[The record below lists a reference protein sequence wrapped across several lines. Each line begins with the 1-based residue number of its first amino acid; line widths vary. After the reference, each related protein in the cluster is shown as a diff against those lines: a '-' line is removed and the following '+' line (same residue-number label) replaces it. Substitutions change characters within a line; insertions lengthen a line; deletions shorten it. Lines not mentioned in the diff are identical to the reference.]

1 MDRRVLIGVLLIVI
15 IGAGAIYV
23 LNRPQTPS
31 SINGNGEPP
40 STPDGGEQPPGSPD
54 DEGGDDVVDVGDDV
68 DEGET
73 PSEAAFI
80 SGTVKDDSGNPLEGV
95 LVEAGTGSAM
105 TGQDGS
111 FELEIDLGT
120 YIVEATIPDYTKG
133 VKSLTVSENTT
144 YTADFT
150 LRYNPSTGG
159 GGKTLKIITRHGADI
174 LLAAKN
180 SFLASDYAAAHGIT
194 AIRWIPIGPTLWV
207 DTIRNSDDIDLGWG
221 GGPVLFDV
229 INAAGFLAPL
239 ETEGILSALE
249 EIPDVMGGVPTRRE
263 IDGQIFWSGSAV
275 ASFGFTV
282 NTETL
287 AELGLPE
294 PTSWSDLA
302 NETYAVTLPDAVV
315 GTADATKSTSNTR
328 MFTIILQAYG
338 WQDGW
343 SLLIRKGANSRI
355 YDQSGLVRDAAI
367 QGTIAVGTTIDFYGY
382 TAQLKNPE
390 FCKYILPS
398 DGTIVNADPIALLT
412 TSPDP
417 DAALAFIEWILS
429 TEGQKIWLDKN
440 INRLP
445 MNPAVFDTPEG
456 LERTDLK
463 EVYETTQDTLI
474 VEFSDELALSY
485 ESAMMNFYHAII
497 VRPQLPLVDVWM
509 AMTTALEEGDITRSE
524 FMALVDMLGD
534 PHQFEFLNPDTSEM
548 TTFTEEYAKS
558 ISDRVA
564 VDPEYKQILVDR
576 WTVAA
581 ENHYSDVMAE
591 LDSLTS

>member
-31 SINGNGEPP
+31 STNGNGEPSSP
-40 STPDGGEQPPGSPD
+40 PDGGEQPPGTPD
-54 DEGGDDVVDVGDDV
+54 EEGGDDDV

-120 YIVEATIPDYTKG
+120 YVVEATISDYTKS

-159 GGKTLKIITRHGADI
+159 EGKKLKIITRHGANI
-174 LLAAKN
+174 LLAAKK
-180 SFLASDYAAAHGIT
+180 SFLASDYAAAYGIT
-194 AIRWIPIGPTLWV
+194 DIRWIPIGPTLWV
-207 DTIRNSDDIDLGWG
+207 DTIRNSGDVDMGWG
-221 GGPVLFDV
+221 GGPVLFDLV
-229 INAAGFLAPL
+229 NDAGFLAPL
-239 ETEGILSALE
+239 ETEEILAALE
-249 EIPDVMGGVPTRRE
+249 EIPSIMGGVPTRRI
-263 IDGQIFWSGSAV
+263 IDDKVYWSGSAV

-282 NTETL
+282 NTQTL

-302 NETYAVTLPDAVV
+302 NETYAVTLPNPIV

-338 WQDGW
+338 WQNGW
-343 SLLIRKGANSRI
+343 GLLVRMSANAKI

-367 QGTIAVGTTIDFYGY
+367 RGDIGVGTTIDFYGY

-390 FCKYILPS
+390 FCKYILPA

-429 TEGQKIWLDKN
+429 TEGQKIWLDTN

-456 LERTDLK
+456 LGRSDLR
-463 EVYETTQDTLI
+463 EVYETTQDAFI
-474 VEFSDELALSY
+474 IEFSDKLARSY

-509 AMTTALEEGDITRSE
+509 GMTIALEEGDITRAE
-524 FMALVDMLGD
+524 FMTLVGMLGN
-534 PHQFEFLNPDTSEM
+534 PHLIRFQDMETGEM
-548 TTFTEEYAKS
+548 TTFTQEYAQS
-558 ISDRVA
+558 IAARIA

-576 WTVAA
+576 WAVAA